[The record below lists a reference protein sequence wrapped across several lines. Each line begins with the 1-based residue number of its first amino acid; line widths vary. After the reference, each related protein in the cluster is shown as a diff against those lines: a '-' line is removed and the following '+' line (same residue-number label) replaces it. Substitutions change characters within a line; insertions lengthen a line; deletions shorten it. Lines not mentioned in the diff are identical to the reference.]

1 MTTEE
6 KKSLAI
12 DLLRQKA
19 EEVGRVPYK
28 DDFDEPTRSRIKA
41 FLGPWPRALE
51 AAGLKEPRMVPE
63 KSKKRKKA
71 ATKSKKQAISAH
83 QKLEWCK
90 AKREDEKASLSD
102 NTKLKGDYCNEQE
115 IFKHLTCHRNGI
127 YNDTADGICNRK
139 HLNGTRRT
147 QRTERRNLC

>member
-1 MTTEE
+1 MTSEE
-6 KKSLAI
+6 KKSLAEE
-12 DLLRQKA
+12 LLRQKHK
-19 EEVGRVPYK
+19 ELGRLPRK

-83 QKLEWCK
+83 QKLERRR
-90 AKREDEKASLSD
+90 AKQEDEKASAGD
-102 NTKLKGDYCNEQE
+102 NTK
-115 IFKHLTCHRNGI
+115 
-127 YNDTADGICNRK
+127 
-139 HLNGTRRT
+139 
-147 QRTERRNLC
+147 